1 MKGVI
6 MILEVKGIKKTF
18 DKTEIL
24 HGISFTVQSGK
35 AMGFLGRNGAGKT
48 TTFRCLM
55 NVFKQTEGEFLL
67 DGKPFDVNQNHIGY
81 LPEERGMYA
90 KVSLKDQ
97 LAYFAKLKGADNKK
111 AAEEAEYWI
120 DYFGL
125 KEYTNKKLETLSKGN
140 QQKIQIA
147 QAFINDPAIIILD
160 EPFSGLDPVNAQIF
174 KDAIK
179 EAVAKGKLVIFSS
192 HQMAY
197 VEEMCDEITLIDHG
211 NIIITGDL
219 EEIKK
224 KEGKDKLV
232 LRVNPEDSTVVED
245 ILQNKFGLEFQ
256 LVDGEYLI
264 TKNTDYT
271 SNEILQELL
280 NHVHEVV
287 SFGQY
292 LPSLQDIFVNKVGGE
307 TNA

>member
-1 MKGVI
+1 
-6 MILEVKGIKKTF
+6 MILDVKGIRKTF

-179 EAVAKGKLVIFSS
+179 EAAAVLESQGAKYRNLSIDSASAAGKYASDIMAFPTTILV
-192 HQMAY
+192 
-197 VEEMCDEITLIDHG
+197 DRNG
-211 NIIITGDL
+211 NIVGEPMLGGIDNQENYDTLMKQIQSVIDA
-219 EEIKK
+219 
-224 KEGKDKLV
+224 
-232 LRVNPEDSTVVED
+232 DSA
-245 ILQNKFGLEFQ
+245 K
-256 LVDGEYLI
+256 
-264 TKNTDYT
+264 
-271 SNEILQELL
+271 
-280 NHVHEVV
+280 
-287 SFGQY
+287 
-292 LPSLQDIFVNKVGGE
+292 
-307 TNA
+307 